1 MCVRILDSGE
11 LYYTKSASDDLS
23 VMDYIEDD
31 LASSDAAMQPVE
43 YPDYVWSFEYDTTE
57 AYEAAKAQRDQQMEA
72 YNAYRDKLDRD
83 EMREELKESTISQ
96 NRYELYY
103 YNGTE
108 ETLVT
113 DSLAYGSLTA
123 SAADKAVAVIEVRDE
138 ASASKVKISEIEYAY
153 EAESRVTRYLRVTP
167 APSTTWSRAAPW
179 SPWRPTIPSPS
190 AWTTPVRPSTMWTT
204 CPRRGTPATCT
215 R

>member
-1 MCVRILDSGE
+1 
-11 LYYTKSASDDLS
+11 
-23 VMDYIEDD
+23 
-31 LASSDAAMQPVE
+31 
-43 YPDYVWSFEYDTTE
+43 
-57 AYEAAKAQRDQQMEA
+57 
-72 YNAYRDKLDRD
+72 
-83 EMREELKESTISQ
+83 MREELKESTISQ

-153 EAESRVTRYLRVTP
+153 EAESRVREMLNTGTQYYVV
-167 APSTTWSRAAPW
+167 SG
-179 SPWRPTIPSPS
+179 
-190 AWTTPVRPSTMWTT
+190 STMVPMETDDPQSFRMDDAGET
-204 CPRRGTPATCT
+204 IYYVDNVSRGGGHRRPVQGDLRRQRPGHPRGVRSGRVHLQPLPV
-215 R
+215 